1 MIGNLATSVI
11 LTHIL
16 TGALVIGNLATS
28 DLRSSALV
36 ETPELVETLF
46 KVLDCDYSSDEMLV
60 KVN

>member
-1 MIGNLATSVI
+1 M
-11 LTHIL
+11 
-16 TGALVIGNLATS
+16 IGNLATS

-60 KVN
+60 KVNLYNEL